1 MLCQFSVHCFC
12 SSQSTL
18 YYLFWASG
26 GWLLKHF
33 SFVASA
39 ALMLQSC
46 SLSTV
51 GAEGIL
57 AGRCFY
63 SCLNCAS
70 ILVFFM
76 VILKSWQWVSDVHGA
91 FSPLLCSRPHS
102 WPSDL
107 AVDLTVG
114 PPTCSQHTPG
124 LMPSWCMGSFL
135 LVDQLWPECPSHL
148 LHHPVGCKTTP
159 SFRRSDSQQPPT
171 SFRICPSLGIV
182 VTLWVLLQ
190 LQSFCVS
197 SFMILISHFHC
208 YIFCVASLCWWD
220 SEKIR
225 CFLSL
230 FGGG

>member
-46 SLSTV
+46 SLSIG

-70 ILVFFM
+70 ILF
-76 VILKSWQWVSDVHGA
+76 SWWYWRAGGGSVMCTVH
-91 FSPLLCSRPHS
+91 
-102 WPSDL
+102 
-107 AVDLTVG
+107 AVPYCAPGPTPGLVTLPWTSLWA

-124 LMPSWCMGSFL
+124 LMPPWCMGSFL
-135 LVDQLWPECPSHL
+135 LVDQLWPEYPSHL
-148 LHHPVGCKTTP
+148 LHHPVSCKTTP

-171 SFRICPSLGIV
+171 SFHICPSLGIV

-220 SEKIR
+220 SE
-225 CFLSL
+225 
-230 FGGG
+230 